1 MATGETTADA
11 VVIGS
16 GAFGSSTAYHLIR
29 RGLTVALVDQHALG
43 SQTSP
48 RAAGLTSK
56 AVTMSTMA
64 RLRHEAC
71 EALERFESEMGR
83 SVDFHRSGS
92 LRAAYTDPAVE
103 RVRIAQET
111 AQGLGIETRLIDA
124 AEAERLAP
132 HFKPG
137 DARRILH
144 VPSDGW
150 VDPARVAIGFATR
163 AGELGARLLPFTPV
177 EGLLSDGGRAT
188 GVVTPRGPIHAPV
201 VVDAAGGWTARV
213 VAGAGITLPLVPV
226 RHQLFITEAIPGVGP
241 LQPIVR
247 LVEASVYVRYEQG
260 GLMFGGYEDAPR
272 VLGREG
278 LAPGFQIASLELDLG
293 VLRGLVDEVAAHFPA
308 LRDAKIAVHRG
319 GAPTM
324 TPDGRPILGRVPG
337 LDGLF
342 VASGCCV
349 GGLSL
354 SPAAGRA
361 LADLIVDGKSDPD
374 LGPLSVERFAG
385 AARDPGAL
393 EAACV
398 AQYARRYTH

>member
-1 MATGETTADA
+1 M
-11 VVIGS
+11 
-16 GAFGSSTAYHLIR
+16 
-29 RGLTVALVDQHALG
+29 DQHALG

-56 AVTMSTMA
+56 ADTMPTMA

-71 EALERFESEMGR
+71 EAFERFESEMGR
-83 SVDFHRSGS
+83 TVDFHRSGS
-92 LRAAYTDPAVE
+92 LRAAYTDAAVE

-111 AQGLGIETRLIDA
+111 AAVCGIEATPDRRRGGRA
-124 AEAERLAP
+124 AGASFQAGR
-132 HFKPG
+132 G
-137 DARRILH
+137 RARSCTCRATG
-144 VPSDGW
+144 GW
-150 VDPARVAIGFATR
+150 IRRGSRSASPRA
-163 AGELGARLLPFTPV
+163 AGELGARLRPFTPV
-177 EGLLSDGGRAT
+177 QSLLSDRGRAT
-188 GVVTPRGPIHAPV
+188 GVMTPRGEIRAPV

-213 VAGAGITLPLVPV
+213 AAGAGIRLPLIPV
-226 RHQLFITEAIPGVGP
+226 RHQLFITEPIAGVEP

-260 GLMFGGYEDAPR
+260 GLLFGGYEDAPR

-278 LAPGFQIASLELDLG
+278 LPPGFEIASLELDLG
-293 VLRGLVDEVAAHFPA
+293 VLRALVSEVAAHFPV

-324 TPDGRPILGRVPG
+324 TPDGRPIVGRVPG

-374 LGPLSVERFAG
+374 LAPISVERFADG
-385 AARDPGAL
+385 SRDPAAL

>member
-1 MATGETTADA
+1 VAAGSSTTDA

-16 GAFGSSTAYHLIR
+16 GAFGASTAYHLAR
-29 RGLTVALVDQHALG
+29 RGLKVALVDQHALA

-56 AVTMSTMA
+56 ADPVPTLA
-64 RLRHEAC
+64 RLRHEAGL
-71 EALERFESEMGR
+71 AFERFESEMGR
-83 SVDFHRSGS
+83 GVDFHRSGS
-92 LRAAYTDPAVE
+92 LRAAYTDAAE
-103 RVRIAQET
+103 ARVRAALET
-111 AQGLGIETRLIDA
+111 ATSLGIEGRLIGA

-137 DARRILH
+137 AARLILH

-150 VDPARVAIGFATR
+150 VEPGKVAIGFATR
-163 AGELGARLLPFTPV
+163 AGELGARLLPFTAAQ
-177 EGLLSDGGRAT
+177 GLLAEGGRAA
-188 GVVTPRGPIHAPV
+188 GVMTARGPLHAPV
-201 VVDAAGGWTARV
+201 VVDAAGGWAARV
-213 VAGAGITLPLVPV
+213 AASAGLALPLLPV
-226 RHQLFITEAIPGVGP
+226 RHQLFITEAVPGVEP

-260 GLMFGGYEDAPR
+260 GLMFGGYEDMPR

-278 LAPGFQIASLELDLG
+278 LPPGFQIAALELDLG

-308 LRDAKIAVHRG
+308 LRAAKIAMHRG

-324 TPDGRPILGRVPG
+324 TPDGRPIAGRVPG

-374 LGPLSVERFAG
+374 LAPLSVERFAG
-385 AARDPGAL
+385 ADRDPAAL

>member
-1 MATGETTADA
+1 M
-11 VVIGS
+11 
-16 GAFGSSTAYHLIR
+16 
-29 RGLTVALVDQHALG
+29 
-43 SQTSP
+43 
-48 RAAGLTSK
+48 
-56 AVTMSTMA
+56 
-64 RLRHEAC
+64 
-71 EALERFESEMGR
+71 
-83 SVDFHRSGS
+83 
-92 LRAAYTDPAVE
+92 
-103 RVRIAQET
+103 
-111 AQGLGIETRLIDA
+111 
-124 AEAERLAP
+124 
-132 HFKPG
+132 
-137 DARRILH
+137 
-144 VPSDGW
+144 PSDGW

-163 AGELGARLLPFTPV
+163 AGEVGARLLPFTAV
-177 EGLLSDGGRAT
+177 QGLLSEGGRAA
-188 GVVTPRGPIHAPV
+188 GVMTARGPLHAPV
-201 VVDAAGGWTARV
+201 VVDAAGGWAARV
-213 VAGAGITLPLVPV
+213 AASAGIALPLVPV
-226 RHQLFITEAIPGVGP
+226 RHQLFITEAIPGVEP

-272 VLGREG
+272 VLGHEG
-278 LAPGFQIASLELDLG
+278 LPPGFQIAALELDLG

-308 LRDAKIAVHRG
+308 LRDAKVAVHRG

-374 LGPLSVERFAG
+374 LAPVSVERFG
-385 AARDPGAL
+385 AAPIAIRPAL